1 MNLRPLN
8 VVFGKLSTDF
18 IKIILTEG
26 RQQVKRLIRNNRQ
39 SRANKL
45 FHSHLRGT
53 VTERSILQ
61 NPSECHWGGRG
72 VGAGEKRFEGVGPP
86 ECSPPARR
94 RRAAGEVDGTDESLL
109 SEGAS
114 AEAAWP

>member
-1 MNLRPLN
+1 VNLRPLN

-18 IKIILTEG
+18 IKIILTED

-39 SRANKL
+39 TRANKL

-61 NPSECHWGGRG
+61 NPSECHC
-72 VGAGEKRFEGVGPP
+72 P
-86 ECSPPARR
+86 
-94 RRAAGEVDGTDESLL
+94 RAALVTTTDTYGYSDPWHYDSSGYLDL
-109 SEGAS
+109 GKQFAV
-114 AEAAWP
+114 AMHGLQRNHQ